1 MSLASSLNATFAV
14 YIQHNGFDRSIVLSS
29 HHERTMRTEDRIEG
43 RVCMF
48 RACGSRRRV
57 DYEGTGWC
65 PGKGRPSVQCRDG
78 RVVVRW
84 RVGRGTRASLVLD
97 RGGV

>member
-1 MSLASSLNATFAV
+1 
-14 YIQHNGFDRSIVLSS
+14 
-29 HHERTMRTEDRIEG
+29 
-43 RVCMF
+43 MF

-84 RVGRGTRASLVLD
+84 RVGRGTCAPPSASLVLA
-97 RGGV
+97 RGGVCVCVSVTCSDATPLLIIDIHEDWLTAKYYSKPRSL